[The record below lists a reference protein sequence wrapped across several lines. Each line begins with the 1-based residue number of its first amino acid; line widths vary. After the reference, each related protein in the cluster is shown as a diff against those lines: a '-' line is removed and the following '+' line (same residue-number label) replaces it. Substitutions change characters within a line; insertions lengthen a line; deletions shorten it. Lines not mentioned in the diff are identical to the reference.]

1 MNDVRPIDAD
11 ALKRH
16 MGIEDAVKYGNET
29 EEQQHNSYATLMNY
43 EIADYIDDMPTLD
56 YAPVVHGEWEWFED
70 WGEMQTSLLAPHDP
84 PELFDYGWRCSHC
97 KTYLREAV
105 DVRNVW
111 DDPDEKPVIK
121 CCPECGA
128 KMDGGKAK

>member
-1 MNDVRPIDAD
+1 MRPIDAD
-11 ALKRH
+11 ALK
-16 MGIEDAVKYGNET
+16 MALSQSFNDPELV
-29 EEQQHNSYATLMNY
+29 
-43 EIADYIDDMPTLD
+43 IDEAPLD
-56 YAPVVHGEWEWFED
+56 CVPVRRVEWEWFED
-70 WGEMQTSLLAPHDP
+70 WGEMPTSLLAPHDP

-128 KMDGGKAK
+128 MMDGGKAK

>member
-1 MNDVRPIDAD
+1 MRPIDAD
-11 ALKRH
+11 ALNTVVALYMAENAYLSDTALDVLKKVSKW
-16 MGIEDAVKYGNET
+16 IEGE
-29 EEQQHNSYATLMNY
+29 H
-43 EIADYIDDMPTLD
+43 TLD

-70 WGEMQTSLLAPHDP
+70 WGEMPTSLLAPHDP

-128 KMDGGKAK
+128 KMDGGKKDD